1 MPDRLAVATGGRRSN
16 MSGSDRVD
24 AAGTVEPD
32 GWVHPSMGVEEEFLL
47 VDPSTGH
54 PLPCSL
60 AVVEAAEKLGVRLQ
74 LEFTQCQVETTSP
87 VCWHTHEL
95 RTGLAEMRST
105 AADAAAQCGARLL
118 AVGVPVLGSAVLPI
132 TDIRRF
138 RTIASRFG
146 YLAGTR
152 GVCAGHVHVGV
163 PDRETAVQ
171 VGNYLRPWLPA
182 LLALTANS
190 PIHRGVDTGFASWRS
205 IMLSR
210 WPCSGPPPWFASVE
224 HYDAVVEEMV
234 EGGVILD
241 EGMINWDVRPS
252 AHLPTVE
259 VRVSDVPATVDE
271 TVLLATVVRALVMTA
286 LRSISRGGGAPKIT
300 PGAREG
306 GASPAPPPGVARR
319 PPALSP
325 RHPLP
330 V

>member
-1 MPDRLAVATGGRRSN
+1 
-16 MSGSDRVD
+16 MSGPDRVD
-24 AAGTVEPD
+24 EAGTVGPD

-54 PLPCSL
+54 PLMCSL

-95 RTGLAEMRST
+95 RTGLAEMRSA

-210 WPCSGPPPWFASVE
+210 WPCSGAA
-224 HYDAVVEEMV
+224 AVVRL
-234 EGGVILD
+234 G
-241 EGMINWDVRPS
+241 
-252 AHLPTVE
+252 
-259 VRVSDVPATVDE
+259 
-271 TVLLATVVRALVMTA
+271 RAL
-286 LRSISRGGGAPKIT
+286 RRGRGRDG
-300 PGAREG
+300 R
-306 GASPAPPPGVARR
+306 VRCH
-319 PPALSP
+319 P
-325 RHPLP
+325 R
-330 V
+330 